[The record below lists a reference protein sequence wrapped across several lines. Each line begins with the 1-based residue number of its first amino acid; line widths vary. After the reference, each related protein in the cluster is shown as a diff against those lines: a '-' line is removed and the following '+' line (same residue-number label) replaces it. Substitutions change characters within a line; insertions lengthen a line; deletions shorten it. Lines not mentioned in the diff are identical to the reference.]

1 MSSVIWAYLMYGI
14 MMGFKNIDGNSEKFT
29 KNILKAPI
37 PKSPP
42 QILPISTSD
51 TL

>member
-1 MSSVIWAYLMYGI
+1 MSSVICAHLMDGI
-14 MMGFKNIDGNSEKFT
+14 LVGFKNIDGNSEKFT

-42 QILPISTSD
+42 QILPISTTG